1 MSSSP
6 VAAPAVST
14 DLTACGWWRPCTVQV
29 IGEVPAE
36 HQALRAFLDRLVAAF
51 ELQGHSVFDR
61 SHGDVDL
68 MLMCGQIPEGPQP
81 LRERIPENYPPLSA
95 MLRRR
100 HGLRRNPRHVV
111 AVVEVP
117 ERLSTLPHAEVVA
130 TARTAMGRLGAAK
143 VLFVSRGDV
152 PGRTPEVT
160 LCTMEGGHPTEME
173 NIADR
178 MRDRLVTAACAQ
190 QVADDYDT
198 VRDAITAEAW
208 QAATTPEQ
216 LAGAGRRMG
225 ELGLLSP
232 PLKVSDFVSE
242 QLADMYEIYM
252 GVRGFSEGMLF
263 AFDPDLDCLVVSA
276 SGSWDVDKRALTREQ
291 VVAVEPRLAGGRR
304 LRVLAPSGT
313 LPMQPSVETWEI
325 CALME
330 ACPTVRVTK
339 DMAGT
344 WILDPNGE
352 REVPLVR
359 AGIHAHVGVT
369 SSDDTVIETVEADR
383 EQFPYGFGCGTDLTV
398 EIARNTVRRSHAIND
413 PADPRA
419 YVRWPLL
426 YHGEMAVE
434 LWKPGLPSQP
444 FQGLLDQYGTA
455 LQFTPDDVPQPL

>member
-1 MSSSP
+1 MSSSQ
-6 VAAPAVST
+6 VAAPTVRT
-14 DLTACGWWRPCTVQV
+14 DLTACDWWRPCTVQV
-29 IGEVPAE
+29 IGEVPAG
-36 HQALRAFLDRLVAAF
+36 QPALRAFLDRLLASF
-51 ELQGHSVFDR
+51 EVQGHTVFDR

-68 MLMCGQIPEGPQP
+68 VLMCGEVPDGPEP
-81 LRERIPENYPPLSA
+81 LRERIPEGYPPLSA
-95 MLRRR
+95 MLRQR

-117 ERLSTLPHAEVVA
+117 ELLSALPHAEVVA

-143 VLFVSRGDV
+143 VLFVSRGETSGQV
-152 PGRTPEVT
+152 REVT
-160 LCTMEGGHPTEME
+160 FCNMEGGHPTEVDD
-173 NIADR
+173 IADR

-190 QVADDYDT
+190 QVAEDYDT
-198 VRDAITAEAW
+198 VRDAITTEAW
-208 QAATTPEQ
+208 QASTTPEQ
-216 LAGAGRRMG
+216 LAIAGRRMG

-276 SGSWDVDKRALTREQ
+276 SGSWDVDKRSLTRDQ

-304 LRVLAPSGT
+304 LRVLAPSGV

-339 DMAGT
+339 DADGV
-344 WILDPNGE
+344 WVPDPHGE
-352 REVPLVR
+352 REVPLIR

-369 SSDDTVIETVEADR
+369 SSDDAVIETVEADR

-398 EIARNTVRRSHAIND
+398 EIARNTVRRSHAVND
-413 PADPRA
+413 PDDSRT

-434 LWKPGLPSQP
+434 LWKPGLHSQP
-444 FQGLLDQYGTA
+444 FQGLLDLYGTTVR
-455 LQFTPDDVPQPL
+455 FTPDDVPQPV